1 STAPPAARGNAVTGG
16 GTGWPT
22 HAPTVSPLSMVVR
35 SAARSTGS
43 WRQPSP
49 GAQVSRVQG
58 LPSSQVPGSHAAAGG
73 GGSVVEVV
81 VEPAI
86 VVVVV
91 LLVVVVEVVLPGPLT
106 SVVESP
112 TVPSTSI
119 ISSVSES
126 PSTAMRTKWCTDS
139 AWAVKW
145 LSGPNG

>member
-1 STAPPAARGNAVTGG
+1 ME
-16 GTGWPT
+16 
-22 HAPTVSPLSMVVR
+22 L
-35 SAARSTGS
+35 
-43 WRQPSP
+43 
-49 GAQVSRVQG
+49 
-58 LPSSQVPGSHAAAGG
+58 
-73 GGSVVEVV
+73 VVERAIVV
-81 VEPAI
+81 LVLIPPVA

-91 LLVVVVEVVLPGPLT
+91 LLVVVVEVVLPGLFN

-139 AWAVKW
+139 ACAVKW